1 MLPMTDPANDP
12 RRTYFGVQA
21 LRAVAALFVVGYHA
35 TLLPFEAGT
44 PLAGGVWSTGACGVD
59 IFFVISGFVMAVT
72 APGLAGRA
80 DGGRVF
86 LWRRI
91 VRVVPLYWLFT
102 TAVWAWQGF
111 GFGPEAGGAW
121 HVAASYLFIP
131 SFDRAHLPVPLLQV
145 GWTLNFEMMFYLL
158 FAAAL
163 ALEMPP
169 SRFLPPIL
177 GALAVVG
184 WREHPTWPA
193 WTALASPLALEFLF
207 GVVIATLARRGRLP
221 GGWVGALL
229 LAGGFAAVCRLPMA
243 SRARVVYWGL
253 PAAAIVAGVVGLED
267 AMGRRLPRWLLE
279 AGNASYAVYLV
290 HFPIMAALWPL
301 LARHGGTGGRL
312 AAEMIV
318 LSLVLCLGA
327 GEGVH
332 RLIELPLMRLLR
344 GRRVRGV
351 SVLPA

>member
-1 MLPMTDPANDP
+1 MPDPAHDP

-35 TLLPFEAGT
+35 TLVPFEAGT
-44 PLAGGVWSTGACGVD
+44 PLAGGVWSHGACGVD

-80 DGGRVF
+80 DAGRVF

-102 TAVWAWQGF
+102 TAAWAWQGF
-111 GFGPEAGGAW
+111 GPGPGTGGAW

-131 SFDRAHLPVPLLQV
+131 SFDRAHVPVPLLQV

-163 ALEMPP
+163 ALEASPL
-169 SRFLPPIL
+169 RFLPPVL
-177 GALAVVG
+177 GTLAAVG
-184 WREHPTWPA
+184 WREHPAWPA
-193 WTALASPLALEFLF
+193 WTALASPLVLEFLF
-207 GVVIATLARRGRLP
+207 GVVIAWLARRERLP
-221 GGWVGALL
+221 GGWFGALL
-229 LAGGFAAVCRLPMA
+229 LAVGFAAVCLLPMA
-243 SRARVVYWGL
+243 RGARVVYWGL
-253 PAAAIVAGVVGLED
+253 PAAAIMAGVVGLED
-267 AMGRRLPRWLLE
+267 AVGRRLPRWLLE

-290 HFPIMAALWPL
+290 HLPVIALLWPR

-327 GEGVH
+327 GEAVH
-332 RLIELPLMRLLR
+332 RLVELPLMRLLR

>member
-1 MLPMTDPANDP
+1 MPDPASDP

-35 TLLPFEAGT
+35 TLIPDESHA
-44 PLAGGVWSTGACGVD
+44 PLVGGVWSNGACGVD

-86 LWRRI
+86 LWRRL
-91 VRVVPLYWLFT
+91 VRIVPLYWLFT
-102 TAVWAWQGF
+102 TAAWAWRGF
-111 GFGPEAGGAW
+111 GLGPGAGGAW
-121 HVAASYLFIP
+121 RVAASYLFIP
-131 SFDRAHLPVPLLQV
+131 SFDRNHQPVPLLQV
-145 GWTLNFEMMFYLL
+145 GWTLHFEMMFYLL

-163 ALEMPP
+163 ALGTPP
-169 SRFLPPIL
+169 LRFLPPIL

-193 WTALASPLALEFLF
+193 WTTLASPLVLEFLF
-207 GVVIATLARRGRLP
+207 GVGIAPLARRGRLP

-229 LAGGFAAVCRLPMA
+229 LAGGFAAVCRLPMVD
-243 SRARVVYWGL
+243 SARVVYWGL
-253 PAAAIVAGVVGLED
+253 PAAAIVAGAVGLED
-267 AMGRRLPRWLLE
+267 AVGRRLPRWLLE

-290 HFPIMAALWPL
+290 HPPVVAALWPL
-301 LARHGGTGGRL
+301 LARHGGTGRRL

-327 GEGVH
+327 GEAVH